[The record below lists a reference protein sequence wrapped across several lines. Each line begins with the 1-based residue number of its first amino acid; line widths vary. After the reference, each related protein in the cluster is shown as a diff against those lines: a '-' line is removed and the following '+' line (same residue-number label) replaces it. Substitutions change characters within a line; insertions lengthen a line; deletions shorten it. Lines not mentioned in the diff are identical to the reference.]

1 MFLLSL
7 EIRNTGDKTMN
18 FYYLAQALNALV
30 PDCAFGCGDTY
41 DSIEWY
47 STNTQPLPTEQEVV
61 EKDAELK
68 YQEEVN
74 VYQEKRKLEYPDWGD
89 QLDKI
94 YHDGIDAWKA
104 DIKVIKD
111 KYPKQAMDA
120 TELQKR
126 KDAAIFK
133 LQKRDYEK
141 AVARLAQYEL
151 SAGKKG
157 VIRTENVWDMST
169 NSYVD
174 RDVVGYIIEPLP
186 LWVDGVGR
194 NPEVVQ
200 DETERKTAQEIIN
213 KTPQAVIDSIN
224 T

>member
-1 MFLLSL
+1 
-7 EIRNTGDKTMN
+7 MN

-74 VYQEKRKLEYPDWGD
+74 VYQEKRKLEYPDWED

-151 SAGKKG
+151 SAGKFD
-157 VIRTENVWDMST
+157 E
-169 NSYVD
+169 D
-174 RDVVGYIIEPLP
+174 RYMTIPPLP
-186 LWVDGVGR
+186 ISIIDGRGETIR
-194 NPEVVQ
+194 NPLVVQ
-200 DETERKTAQEIIN
+200 DETERKAAQEIIN
-213 KTPQAVIDSIN
+213 KTPQACLLYTSPSPRD
-224 T
+224 

>member
-1 MFLLSL
+1 MTRLGIVNAIRALHPTAQFTTNNGKIEEWHSS
-7 EIRNTGDKTMN
+7 EI
-18 FYYLAQALNALV
+18 
-30 PDCAFGCGDTY
+30 
-41 DSIEWY
+41 
-47 STNTQPLPTEQEVV
+47 TQPTEQEI
-61 EKDAELK
+61 EIKLTELK

-89 QLDKI
+89 QLDQI
-94 YHDGIDAWKA
+94 YHSGIDVWKS

-111 KYPKQAMDA
+111 KYPKQTMDA

-151 SAGKKG
+151 ANGVKG
-157 VIRTENVWDMST
+157 VVRTERVWDSK
-169 NSYVD
+169 YLL
-174 RDVVGYIIEPLP
+174 YIDKDIIDYTIQPLP
-186 LWVDGVGR
+186 IAVEENGKTIR
-194 NPEVVQ
+194 NPLIVQ
-200 DETERKTAQEIIN
+200 DETEREAAQTVIN
-213 KTPQAVIDSIN
+213 NTPQAVIDSIN

>member
-1 MFLLSL
+1 MI
-7 EIRNTGDKTMN
+7 EIVRGNAIEALRPNAEWTLVDSTIIWLDKI
-18 FYYLAQALNALV
+18 Q
-30 PDCAFGCGDTY
+30 
-41 DSIEWY
+41 
-47 STNTQPLPTEQEVV
+47 TQPTEQEI
-61 EKDAELK
+61 ELKIAELQ

-89 QLDKI
+89 QLDQI
-94 YHDGIDAWKA
+94 YHSGIDVWKS

-111 KYPKQAMDA
+111 KYPKQTMDA

-151 SAGKKG
+151 ANGVKG
-157 VIRTENVWDMST
+157 IVRTERVWDSK
-169 NSYVD
+169 NLL
-174 RDVVGYIIEPLP
+174 YIDKDIIDYTIQPLP
-186 LWVDGVGR
+186 IAVEKDGETIR
-194 NPEVVQ
+194 NPLVVQ
-200 DETERKTAQEIIN
+200 DETEREAAQKVIN
-213 KTPQAVIDSIN
+213 NTPQAVIDSIN

>member
-1 MFLLSL
+1 
-7 EIRNTGDKTMN
+7 MN

-74 VYQEKRKLEYPDWGD
+74 AYQEKRKLEYPDWGD

-151 SAGKKG
+151 SAGKFD
-157 VIRTENVWDMST
+157 E
-169 NSYVD
+169 D
-174 RDVVGYIIEPLP
+174 RYMTIPPLP
-186 LWVDGVGR
+186 ISIIDGRGETIR
-194 NPEVVQ
+194 NPLVVQ
-200 DETERKTAQEIIN
+200 DETERKAAQEIIN